1 MAINDFIISTL
12 NVSDDMIFSIDTH
25 KSSDKLHIL
34 IKLNDTH
41 PTCPCCGCHSKIK
54 DYSSYS
60 YNHLDVAGIPSI
72 IDWTRRRY
80 VCKECGK
87 SFSELSPYRR
97 QSITLTNE
105 QLINVIPSIT
115 CTQKDDYIK
124 MPILAL
130 YSHPISLFKTHYL
143 FQSGFHETLPT
154 ILLKLYMITYST

>member
-41 PTCPCCGCHSKIK
+41 PTCPCCGGHTKIK

-87 SFSELSPYRR
+87 SFSLSQVHLAQRTSTSHTQYSMRLPW
-97 QSITLTNE
+97 I
-105 QLINVIPSIT
+105 
-115 CTQKDDYIK
+115 CT
-124 MPILAL
+124 M
-130 YSHPISLFKTHYL
+130 FV
-143 FQSGFHETLPT
+143 
-154 ILLKLYMITYST
+154 

>member
-1 MAINDFIISTL
+1 MAINGFIISTL

-41 PTCPCCGCHSKIK
+41 PTCPCCGGYTKIK

-60 YNHLDVAGIPSI
+60 YNHLDAAGIPSI

-87 SFSELSPYRR
+87 SFSELSPYKR
-97 QSITLTNE
+97 QSIALTNE

-115 CTQKDDYIK
+115 YIQKDD
-124 MPILAL
+124 
-130 YSHPISLFKTHYL
+130 
-143 FQSGFHETLPT
+143 
-154 ILLKLYMITYST
+154 

>member
-41 PTCPCCGCHSKIK
+41 PTCPCCGGHSKIK
-54 DYSSYS
+54 NYSSYS

-87 SFSELSPYRR
+87 SFSRL
-97 QSITLTNE
+97 
-105 QLINVIPSIT
+105 
-115 CTQKDDYIK
+115 
-124 MPILAL
+124 
-130 YSHPISLFKTHYL
+130 
-143 FQSGFHETLPT
+143 TLPENLGIDEISSSMAKYGGSYLCVFVDNNNRT
-154 ILLKLYMITYST
+154 LNEIL

>member
-12 NVSDDMIFSIDTH
+12 NVSDDMIFSIDTN

-41 PTCPCCGCHSKIK
+41 PTCPCCGGYTKIK

-87 SFSELSPYRR
+87 SFSEPNPYRR

-115 CTQKDDYIK
+115 CIQKDDQIR

-143 FQSGFHETLPT
+143 FQSGFHESLPT

>member
-41 PTCPCCGCHSKIK
+41 PTCPCCGGHTKIK

-72 IDWTRRRY
+72 GQEDAMS
-80 VCKECGK
+80 VKNVG
-87 SFSELSPYRR
+87 SP
-97 QSITLTNE
+97 S
-105 QLINVIPSIT
+105 PSQVHLVQRT
-115 CTQKDDYIK
+115 STSHTQ
-124 MPILAL
+124 
-130 YSHPISLFKTHYL
+130 YSMR
-143 FQSGFHETLPT
+143 LPWIYT
-154 ILLKLYMITYST
+154 TFV